1 MPWVVWIKDPK
12 DRKVVEKILTVTLDA
27 KKWGASRDGF
37 IKSNEIKKE
46 IIMVTSI
53 ILANVERS
61 KINETAEQ
69 LAAIDGI
76 SEVYSVSGNYDLIAV
91 VRVQSN
97 EELSDLVT
105 KKLLKINSILKT
117 ETMLAFKA
125 YSRHDLDAIFSIGT
139 QDR

>member
-1 MPWVVWIKDPK
+1 LIIN
-12 DRKVVEKILTVTLDA
+12 E
-27 KKWGASRDGF
+27 GF
-37 IKSNEIKKE
+37 LKSDEIEKE

-125 YSRHDLDAIFSIGT
+125 YSRHDLEAIFSIGT
-139 QDR
+139 SDK